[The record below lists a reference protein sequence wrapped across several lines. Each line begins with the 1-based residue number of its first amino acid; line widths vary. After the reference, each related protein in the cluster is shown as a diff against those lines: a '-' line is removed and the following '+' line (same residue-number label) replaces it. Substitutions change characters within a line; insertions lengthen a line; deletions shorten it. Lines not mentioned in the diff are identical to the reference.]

1 MNRRNVLGNQ
11 IEESKTMWIV
21 LIGLL
26 VSMLQFVVY
35 YITGGGLIG
44 LLVGGLCLL
53 LGSVGI
59 HLLTGELEELFAY
72 LLIPC
77 TCLGSIGLFLP
88 TLAGDVLPESTTVL
102 FGAMLAWLL
111 PVVYASICTW
121 VEGNTLL
128 PQFSSFY
135 KKASVFFYLVY
146 LAIFIYWFVSYSR
159 VPAAEVT
166 VQFIPF
172 AGFAAY
178 IDGIISDTVPVQR
191 LISYLLERILLFLP
205 YGFFV
210 AMVGRKL
217 FGILR
222 LGLVLGLPIIVELL
236 QYLLKFNSFDAD
248 DAIFSFLGGL
258 IGMLGFLIFNGLFQ
272 KTTGKNFDGSEVDRD
287 YYGRRI

>member
-11 IEESKTMWIV
+11 IEESKTMWLV
-21 LIGLL
+21 LIGLV
-26 VSMLQFVVY
+26 VSILQFVVY
-35 YITGGGLIG
+35 YITGGGWLG
-44 LLVGGLCLL
+44 LLIGGLCLL
-53 LGSVGI
+53 LGSVGV
-59 HLLTGELEELFAY
+59 HLLTGELEELFAF

-77 TCLGSIGLFLP
+77 VFLGSIGLLLP
-88 TLAGDVLPESTTVL
+88 MLSGEILPENTTVL
-102 FGAMLAWLL
+102 LGAMFAWLI
-111 PVVYASICTW
+111 PVAYACVCTW
-121 VEGNTLL
+121 MEGNTAVL
-128 PQFSSFY
+128 QFASFY
-135 KKASVFFYLVY
+135 KKAAVFFYLVY
-146 LAIFIYWFVSYSR
+146 LGIFIYWFMVYSR
-159 VPAAEVT
+159 IPAEEVT

-178 IDGIISDTVPVQR
+178 IDGIISDTVPAMR

-217 FGILR
+217 FGVLR
-222 LGLVLGLPIIVELL
+222 LGLVLALPIVIELL

-248 DAIFSFLGGL
+248 DAMFSFLGGL
-258 IGMLGFLIFNGLFQ
+258 IGMLGFVIFNGLFQ